1 MAVDVIPLG
10 APELGMTRAEILE
23 YANTMREISISMG
36 EMFYTLLFAYV
47 VAMYLAG
54 SQLTRM
60 QYAIANTMY
69 LVVMAATV
77 FKLYVSQS
85 VALLW
90 GDYSGLENADSS
102 AEFWVY
108 ADATGATIL
117 VALSLWFGRRI
128 RHPKKE

>member
-1 MAVDVIPLG
+1 MAVDVVPLG
-10 APELGMTRAEILE
+10 VPELGMTRAEILE
-23 YANTMREISISMG
+23 YANTMREMSISMG

-69 LVVMAATV
+69 LVVMAGTV
-77 FKLYVSQS
+77 FKLYVLQS

-90 GDYSGLENADSS
+90 VDYSGLENVDSS
-102 AEFWVY
+102 AEIWVY
-108 ADATGATIL
+108 ADAASAMIL